1 MQASALRRAVEA
13 GRTAATAL
21 GLQVDDAVVINNS
34 DRIVVRLIPCDAI
47 ARISPPAHRDGAQ
60 FELEIGRRL
69 SEADAPV
76 GAPEPRVEP
85 RVYEQDGFVITLW
98 TYYEPAA
105 APSDLAAAGYAQA
118 LFRLHGGLRRIDV
131 AAPHFMDRVAQAQA
145 CVADREQTPDLGS
158 DGRELLA
165 DALDRLSTAVS
176 EGGSGEQLLH
186 GEPHLGNVLSTRRGL
201 LFVDLGTCCRGP
213 VEFDLAHSLG
223 PSAEGHLLPSVKE
236 ACEHYPGANQDLVEQ
251 SRLLA
256 LAMVTTWRWR
266 RGDQLPNGRHWAVE
280 GLNQL
285 RAALAH

>member
-1 MQASALRRAVEA
+1 MEASEVRRAVEA
-13 GRTAATAL
+13 GRAAATAL

-34 DRIVVRLIPCDAI
+34 DRIVVRLIPCDVI
-47 ARISPPAHRDGAQ
+47 ARVSPPAHRDGAQ

-76 GAPEPRVEP
+76 GALEPRVEP

-98 TYYEPAA
+98 TCYEPT
-105 APSDLAAAGYAQA
+105 APSDPAAAGYAQA

-131 AAPHFMDRVAQAQA
+131 AAPHFMDRVAGAQT

-158 DGRELLA
+158 DDRELLA

-176 EGGSGEQLLH
+176 EGGSREQLLH
-186 GEPHLGNVLSTRRGL
+186 GEPHLGNVLSTRSGL

-213 VEFDLAHSLG
+213 VEFDLAHSLV
-223 PSAEGHLLPSVKE
+223 PSAEGHLLRSANE

-251 SRLLA
+251 SRLLI
-256 LAMVTTWRWR
+256 LAMITTWRWR

-285 RAALAH
+285 RATLAL